1 MKTSISTPSLQHAVV
16 NGDIATLQKC
26 KRSMVDTNMFDD
38 NGEPLLFT
46 AIVNGDMETL
56 VLLLSHSD
64 VNLVSEDGRTA
75 LMIAIEMN
83 DMSMVKKLIKSGA
96 RVDIKDNSGK
106 TPLLLALE
114 NGNFNIAEYLIKH
127 GSDVNEVDHLG
138 QSALFF
144 VANADCNSS
153 SKIVK
158 ALLCCGYVLKECDS
172 WLCLDSFT
180 VNKTKESKYGNLIHK
195 LKQSLKTMSNSKRMI
210 L

>member
-1 MKTSISTPSLQHAVV
+1 MKTLISTPSLQQAVV
-16 NGDIATLQKC
+16 TGDIATLQKC
-26 KRSMVDTNMFDD
+26 FRSRVDTNMFDD

-56 VLLLSHSD
+56 VLLLSNSD
-64 VNLVSEDGRTA
+64 VNLASEDGRTA
-75 LMIAIEMN
+75 LMIAVEMN

-96 RVDIKDNSGK
+96 RVDSKDNSGK

-114 NGNFNIAEYLIKH
+114 NGKFNIAEYLIKH

-144 VANADCNSS
+144 VANADCSGS

-158 ALLCCGYVLKECDS
+158 TLICCGYVLKDCES
-172 WLCLDSFT
+172 WMCPDNFT
-180 VNKTKESKYGNLIHK
+180 DNKTKESKYRNLIHK
-195 LKQSLKTMSNSKRMI
+195 LKLSFKTMSNSKNMI

>member
-1 MKTSISTPSLQHAVV
+1 MKTSISSPSLQQAVV
-16 NGDIATLQKC
+16 NGDIATLQRC
-26 KRSMVDTNMFDD
+26 LRSRIDTNKFDA

-56 VLLLSHSD
+56 ILLLSHFD
-64 VNLVSEDGRTA
+64 VNLACEDGRTA
-75 LMIAIEMN
+75 LMIAVEMN

-96 RVDIKDNSGK
+96 RVDSKDNSGK

-114 NGNFNIAEYLIKH
+114 IEKFNIAEYLIKH

-138 QSALFF
+138 QSALSF
-144 VANADCNSS
+144 VANADCYGS

-158 ALLCCGYVLKECDS
+158 ILICCGYVLKDCDS

-180 VNKTKESKYGNLIHK
+180 DNKTKESKYGNLIHK
-195 LKQSLKTMSNSKRMI
+195 LKQSFKTMSISKSMI

>member
-1 MKTSISTPSLQHAVV
+1 
-16 NGDIATLQKC
+16 
-26 KRSMVDTNMFDD
+26 MFDA
-38 NGEPLLFT
+38 NGEPLSFT

-56 VLLLSHSD
+56 SFLIGHSD
-64 VNLVSEDGRTA
+64 VNLASEDGRTA
-75 LMIAIEMN
+75 LMIAVEMN

-96 RVDIKDNSGK
+96 RVDSKDNSGK

-138 QSALFF
+138 QSALLF
-144 VANADCNSS
+144 VANADCYGS

-158 ALLCCGYVLKECDS
+158 ILICCGYVLKDCDS

-180 VNKTKESKYGNLIHK
+180 KNKTKESKYGNLIHK
-195 LKQSLKTMSNSKRMI
+195 LKQSLKIMSNSKSKI
-210 L
+210 Q